1 MSLIGCVMY
10 AVSSP
15 SDVYH
20 LLTQANA
27 RTLCGLFV
35 VPIVID
41 RPVNTS
47 ALHLTSSELTDR
59 EMCKDCARIAS
70 EEHQRSE

>member
-1 MSLIGCVMY
+1 MY

-20 LLTQANA
+20 LLTQAKA

-47 ALHLTSSELTDR
+47 ALHLTSNDLTDR
-59 EMCKDCARIAS
+59 DMCKDCARIEQ
-70 EEHQRSE
+70 EEHQQR

>member
-10 AVSSP
+10 GVTSP
-15 SDVYH
+15 SDVYN
-20 LLTQANA
+20 LLTQAKA

-47 ALHLTSSELTDR
+47 ALHLTSNELTDPTCVKTVPESSKKNINR
-59 EMCKDCARIAS
+59 GE
-70 EEHQRSE
+70 